1 MRQEHWER
9 VWTLGFGFPAF
20 TLFYCMYSWQ
30 WHWFA
35 RAGALRTVMGIL
47 LTGAQLIENGR
58 RFKNVIRFMDGEGKV
73 KPAYTHLD
81 DRLLGEY
88 LGFRLLIVGTLIW
101 AFGDLPSV
109 TWPSGIK

>member
-1 MRQEHWER
+1 M
-9 VWTLGFGFPAF
+9 VFLLLLSFIACIAGNGTGSLG
-20 TLFYCMYSWQ
+20 Q
-30 WHWFA
+30 
-35 RAGALRTVMGIL
+35 GALTTVMGIL

-58 RFKNVIRFMDGEGKV
+58 RFKNVIRFMDVLDEGEV

-109 TWPSGIK
+109 LWPTAIK